1 MKMLNTNELVFEKV
15 TAQFPRLNK
24 TYKFDTSENKTVP
37 CDPLDDGAAYT
48 LEFIMDN
55 DDAQAYLDE
64 IKRVYKEAAKADT
77 KRKWKPEPTYEPYKE
92 VDGVPI
98 GKSKKKGAY
107 NGEKTKAPVQK
118 DADSNKLPEDFE
130 LTTGSKCNVWGKLFA
145 YNTGAVSGV
154 GFRLMGVQVLEL
166 AERSDGGDPFEQT
179 KGFKAEDAPETKKE
193 ENVKSNDQAN
203 TENLDFDDEIPF

>member
-1 MKMLNTNELVFEKV
+1 MKYFLSIFVLCFSFNAMSQE
-15 TAQFPRLNK
+15 
-24 TYKFDTSENKTVP
+24 S
-37 CDPLDDGAAYT
+37 
-48 LEFIMDN
+48 
-55 DDAQAYLDE
+55 
-64 IKRVYKEAAKADT
+64 
-77 KRKWKPEPTYEPYKE
+77 TYEPYKE
-92 VDGVPI
+92 VDGVPT

-118 DADSNKLPEDFE
+118 DADKNKLPEDFE

-179 KGFKAEDAPETKKE
+179 KGFKAEDAPEKKKE
-193 ENVKSNDQAN
+193 ENVKSSDQET